1 MLNTNMF
8 DSLALFF
15 PITEVNNAYLQDLP
29 QADVGEKFA
38 SGKGKFSH
46 AWTFE
51 ETTLVSKY
59 TLELE
64 DLPIVLRCS

>member
-1 MLNTNMF
+1 MLNMF
-8 DSLALFF
+8 DSLALFL
-15 PITEVNNAYLQDLP
+15 PITEVNNAHLQDLP
-29 QADVGEKFA
+29 KADVGEKFA

-51 ETTLVSKY
+51 ETTFIVSKC

>member
-1 MLNTNMF
+1 MF
-8 DSLALFF
+8 DSLALFL

-51 ETTLVSKY
+51 ENSYGFKMY
-59 TLELE
+59 T
-64 DLPIVLRCS
+64 